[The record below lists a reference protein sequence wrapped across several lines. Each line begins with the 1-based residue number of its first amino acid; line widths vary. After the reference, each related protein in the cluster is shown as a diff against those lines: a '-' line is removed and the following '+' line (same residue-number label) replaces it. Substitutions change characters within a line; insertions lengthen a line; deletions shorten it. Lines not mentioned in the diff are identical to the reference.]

1 MAIRVNGK
9 EMSEAIMKADQ
20 FEMRILEMIPD
31 HLKVTVK
38 EISGSAFN
46 FVPRFLTMVY
56 PDRTI
61 QAKDTGILV
70 VGVGKTIEPVIQFQ
84 EKLRIERLFT
94 MQLRYGRRK
103 LADIAVD

>member
-9 EMSEAIMKADQ
+9 EMKDAVIKTDQ
-20 FEMRILEMIPD
+20 FEMRILEMNPD
-31 HLKVTVK
+31 HLKLTIK
-38 EISGSAFN
+38 EISGEAFN
-46 FVPRFLTMVY
+46 FVPRFLSMVY
-56 PDRTI
+56 PDKTI
-61 QAKDTGILV
+61 DAKDSGILV

-94 MQLRYGRRK
+94 MQLRYARRK